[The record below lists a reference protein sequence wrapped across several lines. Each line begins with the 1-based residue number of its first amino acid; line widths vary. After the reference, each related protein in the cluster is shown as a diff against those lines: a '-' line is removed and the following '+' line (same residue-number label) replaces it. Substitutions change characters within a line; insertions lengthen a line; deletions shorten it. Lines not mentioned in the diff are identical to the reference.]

1 MRQRWRALT
10 AGPGQGLGAGLLVGS
25 VVGSAAG
32 SLTGLVAELAGL
44 VLPVDC
50 AGCGAVRVA
59 LCGACRSELSGAG
72 TGPVRP
78 SPGPAGLPVVHA
90 AAAYEGAV
98 RAVVLAHKERGALP
112 LAAALGTALAAAVR
126 AGAGGGGGAG
136 GVGGEGEGVAG
147 EVALVPVPSARHRIR
162 ARGHDPA
169 HRIALAASARLRRAG
184 VPARV
189 APVLRLRRA
198 VADQAGLGAAQRR
211 ENLAGALE
219 VRPGAGRVTAG
230 AQRIVVVD
238 DLVTTGATLAE
249 AARALRAAGIGPLG
263 GAAVVAAAAD
273 AFVRGAGKIRSA
285 TRTEQKT
292 CE

>member
-1 MRQRWRALT
+1 MRQGRGQRWPALT
-10 AGPGQGLGAGLLVGS
+10 AGFAAGLVS
-25 VVGSAAG
+25 
-32 SLTGLVAELAGL
+32 ELAGL
-44 VLPVDC
+44 VLPVGC
-50 AGCGAVRVA
+50 VGCGAVRVA
-59 LCGACRSELSGAG
+59 LCGACRSALSGAG

-78 SPGPAGLPVVHA
+78 SPSPAGLPVVYA

-126 AGAGGGGGAG
+126 AEVRAGGGVCGEGGAG
-136 GVGGEGEGVAG
+136 EG
-147 EVALVPVPSARHRIR
+147 EVALVPVPSARQRIR

-198 VADQAGLGAAQRR
+198 VADQAGLGALERR

-219 VRPGAGRVTAG
+219 ARRGAGRVTAG
-230 AQRIVVVD
+230 AARIVVVD

-249 AARALRAAGIGPLG
+249 AVRALRAAGIGPLG

-273 AFVRGAGKIRSA
+273 AFVRIRSA
-285 TRTEQKT
+285 THTEQKT